1 MTYHDNDPGHT
12 NAHNDH
18 ENQIAAVQASVAT
31 KADAGHTHGQA
42 GVTSLVEDMAVVN
55 ARLSALEVTSNRGVL
70 VLAPAAAVP
79 AGTPSGTIIL
89 RTS

>member
-1 MTYHDNDPGHT
+1 MSYSDGDPGHT

-18 ENQIAAVQASVAT
+18 ANQISAVQTALSG
-31 KADAGHTHGQA
+31 KADASHTHGQA
-42 GVTSLVEDMAVVN
+42 GITNLVTDMAVVN
-55 ARLSALEVTSNRGVL
+55 SRLSALEVTSNRGVL
-70 VLAPAAAVP
+70 VLAPAAPVP

>member
-18 ENQIAAVQASVAT
+18 ATQIAAVQTAVSG
-31 KADAGHTHGQA
+31 KAEAVHGHGYA
-42 GVTSLVEDMAVVN
+42 DVSNLVPDLAVIN
-55 ARLSALEVTSNRGVL
+55 SRLAALEVVLNRGVL
-70 VLAPAAAVP
+70 VLALGAPVP
-79 AGTPSGTIIL
+79 EGTPVGTVIL